1 MKHTSTHRGSLRSIR
16 GCTLALCAA
25 GVLGFTSSS
34 EALQLTFN
42 NQTGLPDSEVYI
54 YFEDALTATFWGNSN
69 TVTQGQSYSLETIG
83 SGGIDLTS
91 ITGGR
96 IFAMVG
102 APFPETTT
110 VPQFINAPAGPG
122 LNGNNSYNNTHQ
134 LLGELTTGSTGVAN
148 LSNID
153 WVAIPAIMKTFNSG
167 GTQLGQIGYT
177 SNTFSSATMN
187 QRLTA
192 LTNGGATFTSIPNLA
207 GNPPTAYSQT
217 GTPSIVPQSP
227 ASGSDVRIIGSSQ
240 YQYLASQNLSNYPSF
255 QGYINSINT
264 NNPTPSQANP
274 IAKLKGQF
282 FVPGSPVYEAY
293 VTGLTLP
300 GSGDPSYSLGQVTIT
315 GTTTTGPGGAAEPF
329 TIQIPYES
337 LTNATIYGGT
347 TGSPTNPDPNNQAG
361 VGYNLSVNG
370 GAFVPTDG
378 GVNTIYTAA
387 VRDFLAGL
395 NYGFIDSTVANPN
408 DPGNTYKESFSYL
421 WGTTNLLTGAMNPEE
436 PLFYGQLQTSPF
448 YNQWAEVIWEL
459 SGGSVYGFGYDD
471 TFNIVQ
477 LGLGGD
483 VSKLEITLLPDIF
496 SSAVPEPSVTML
508 AGAGIAAL
516 AFGVRRKRKG

>member
-1 MKHTSTHRGSLRSIR
+1 MKHTSTHRGSSRSIR

-25 GVLGFTSSS
+25 GILGFTSSS

-69 TVTQGQSYSLETIG
+69 VVTQGQSYSLETIG
-83 SGGIDLTS
+83 SMGIDLSS

-110 VPQFINAPAGPG
+110 VPQFINAPSGPG
-122 LNGNNSYNNTHQ
+122 LNGNNSYNNKHQ

-192 LTNGGATFTSIPNLA
+192 LTNGGATFTSIPNLS
-207 GNPPTAYSQT
+207 GNAPTAYSQT
-217 GTPSIVPQSP
+217 GTPTTVPQSP
-227 ASGSDVRIIGSSQ
+227 APGSDVRIIGASQ

-264 NNPTPSQANP
+264 NNPSPSQANP

-282 FVPGSPVYEAY
+282 FLNGSVYEAG
-293 VTGLTLP
+293 VSGLTLP
-300 GSGDPSYSLGQVTIT
+300 SGGDPSYSLGQVTIS
-315 GTTTTGPGGAAEPF
+315 GTTTPQGGGAATSF
-329 TIQIPYES
+329 IIQIPFES

-347 TGSPTNPDPNNQAG
+347 TGSPTNPDPSNQAG
-361 VGYNLSVNG
+361 IGYNLSVDG
-370 GAFVPTDG
+370 GNFVATDG
-378 GVNTIYTAA
+378 GANTIYTAA

-421 WGTTNLLTGAMNPEE
+421 WGTTNLLTGATNPEQ
-436 PLFYGQLQTSPF
+436 PLFYGQLQTSPY

-471 TFNIVQ
+471 TFNNVQ
-477 LGLGGD
+477 LGIGSG

-496 SSAVPEPSVTML
+496 SAAVPEPSVTML

-516 AFGVRRKRKG
+516 AFGMRRKRKA